1 MLSLDVF
8 GGLWLFT
15 IWCFWMHMVRV
26 GPILLAFLAARAFQH
41 LSSTTVAS
49 HIGCVS
55 PPFRLQAVPID
66 FSVRL
71 LCSAAQGFPKGTAQP
86 RPSFHFNG
94 SAFVGRWVWG
104 RHCCRAQR
112 WTWLDLYPH
121 VGSFGKRSFGPR
133 YDSRFSEPRLEL
145 WQMKWRGSW
154 DIPKYGSYP
163 GYRWQPYFNVRC
175 LACPMFRFGSDL
187 LLVKARGHCFWYLIS
202 HMFLFESVFLLHDS
216 NILLVKSSTIS
227 NWISLFVAPSPP
239 GVAAMQAQWW
249 GQAPQEQIFILVLCS
264 VLGDYHWWLSLRS
277 ITDDGK
283 GMLINHERNEWKW
296 HEMTQEAEEATR
308 NHRNHEE
315 LVGSTNDS
323 VLMSGAGR
331 PVPVWLYALG
341 AAELA
346 HDLPRRHHGVS
357 VDSTHF
363 CNQDLFLK
371 YLCFH
376 GFSSCI

>member
-1 MLSLDVF
+1 
-8 GGLWLFT
+8 
-15 IWCFWMHMVRV
+15 MHMVRV
-26 GPILLAFLAARAFQH
+26 GPILLVFLAARAFQH

-133 YDSRFSEPRLEL
+133 HDSRFSEPWALANGGEAGTYL
-145 WQMKWRGSW
+145 SMVHIQ
-154 DIPKYGSYP
+154 DIVDNPISTFVV
-163 GYRWQPYFNVRC
+163 WHARC
-175 LACPMFRFGSDL
+175 FVLGLICCWIKPAVIASDILFPICSCSNLCFCCMTPRF
-187 LLVKARGHCFWYLIS
+187 
-202 HMFLFESVFLLHDS
+202 
-216 NILLVKSSTIS
+216 LLVKSSTIS

-264 VLGDYHWWLSLRS
+264 VLGDHHWWWALRS
-277 ITDDGK
+277 ITDDGFLACWSTMK
-283 GMLINHERNEWKW
+283 ETNGNGMKW
-296 HEMTQEAEEATR
+296 HKKQKKLQEIIEIMKNWWGQLMIQCWCQVPADQYQCGYMPWAQQNWPMTSPGR
-308 NHRNHEE
+308 NME
-315 LVGSTNDS
+315 
-323 VLMSGAGR
+323 
-331 PVPVWLYALG
+331 
-341 AAELA
+341 
-346 HDLPRRHHGVS
+346 
-357 VDSTHF
+357 F
-363 CNQDLFLK
+363 
-371 YLCFH
+371 
-376 GFSSCI
+376 